1 MRGSQ
6 KELRRF
12 MRDVKRGNPSTSCN
26 LQYDKL
32 WVGDRCYRW
41 DMEEGRVIG
50 MEVFVDNA
58 GIYFDEEKYFVRT
71 RNCLTDQDQ
80 FWTNLHHP

>member
-58 GIYFDEEKYFVRT
+58 GIYFDEKYDLLERGTV
-71 RNCLTDQDQ
+71 
-80 FWTNLHHP
+80 